1 MDNKVR
7 LRYKVLTYPELMGM
21 NKILEGNLILLE
33 IIERCVLLSR
43 DMALPSPERTWTT
56 GSHAQV
62 IGVKT
67 FRL

>member
-7 LRYKVLTYPELMGM
+7 LGYKVPTHPELLGV

-33 IIERCVLLSR
+33 IIERYVLLSR
-43 DMALPSPERTWTT
+43 DMALPPPELTSTT